1 VLAHFLTFFMKKPT
15 VFCIVSLAALA
26 SARAQDTTYVWVST
40 DGNPQDISGTITLD
54 SPSSAG
60 GSAKDIVSF
69 SVTDPVATL
78 SSSSALPGS
87 VFSDG
92 PFTWNSS
99 QITSMDI
106 IAVTYIG
113 GPFDEILLFTDN
125 SISDAYVIPG
135 SGVSIG
141 FSDNSGSWQVEPVPD
156 AGSCS
161 VLMGAVCAGLVGL
174 RRFRR

>member
-1 VLAHFLTFFMKKPT
+1 MKKPA
-15 VFCIVSLAALA
+15 VFCIVLLAALA

-69 SVTDPVATL
+69 SITDPLATL

-87 VFSDG
+87 VFSAG

-106 IAVTYIG
+106 GAFTYIG
-113 GPFDEILLFTDN
+113 GPVVEFLNFTGN
-125 SISDAYVIPG
+125 SIGDLYFIPG
-135 SGVSIG
+135 FGVLGG
-141 FSDNSGSWQVEPVPD
+141 FYDGSGSWQPEPAPAIAPD

-161 VLMGAVCAGLVGL
+161 VLMGAVFAGLVGL